1 MSKTVAEI
9 REAIEN
15 HPMRSAWGRGVRDFA
30 EDLFDMYARDCKE
43 LADFDVLTEKVTEAE
58 LLNGAVDWTQYS
70 WGGCALIYDED
81 ICKALCSPSEQKRY
95 RDGELKYR
103 YAENWLDVQARALSD
118 AAKLVRRYA
127 NRDVPCSTRGTER
140 G

>member
-9 REAIEN
+9 REAIKN
-15 HPMRSAWGRGVRDFA
+15 HSMRSSWGKGVRDFA
-30 EDLFDMYARDCKE
+30 EDLFDSYVREYKE
-43 LADFDVLTEKVTEAE
+43 LEEEDVLTEKVTEE
-58 LLNGAVDWTQYS
+58 DLLNGAADWTQYS
-70 WGGCALIYDED
+70 WDGCALIYDED
-81 ICKALCSPSEQKRY
+81 ICKVLCSPNEQKRY

-127 NRDVPCSTRGTER
+127 NWGVPCSARGTER